1 MKEQRL
7 NIVGSICLLSIF
19 GCAAVSQTQLKWIF
33 GVALILIILIFVNIL
48 GEVSNR
54 MEIFFV
60 FPIFIIAGLTVFFWI

>member
-33 GVALILIILIFVNIL
+33 GVALILIILIFVNRL
-48 GEVSNR
+48 GEVTNYI
-54 MEIFFV
+54 EIFFSI
-60 FPIFIIAGLTVFFWI
+60 PILIIAGLTVLFWI